1 MHVTQC
7 SAKNSFL
14 TGFLS
19 QVCIEDMFFSTPGSL
34 RQKDTSHP
42 GPNHLEMSDTGDNAT
57 SPKRGEEIREQA
69 KQQSLH
75 FPGFQLSTINFSH
88 KLQHGIFSTSAP
100 NFVCMHNNNNKK
112 KQYIQ
117 GPALSNIFR
126 YPLGFWKVKRES
138 RQLWPYPS
146 YGSVLCI
153 TKTLF
158 LLKVFHHCNLRTNQH
173 NSLNANSFCI
183 SLTEQI
189 YQEPEKNT
197 SF

>member
-57 SPKRGEEIREQA
+57 SPKRGGEIREQA
-69 KQQSLH
+69 KQQSLR

-100 NFVCMHNNNNKK
+100 NFVCMHNNKK
-112 KQYIQ
+112 PVYTGSSIIQ
-117 GPALSNIFR
+117 HFQVSTR
-126 YPLGFWKVKRES
+126 
-138 RQLWPYPS
+138 
-146 YGSVLCI
+146 VL
-153 TKTLF
+153 
-158 LLKVFHHCNLRTNQH
+158 
-173 NSLNANSFCI
+173 
-183 SLTEQI
+183 EG
-189 YQEPEKNT
+189 
-197 SF
+197 